1 MLGVVDDQERRRVI
15 VYKRWLLRDQ
25 VHPDHVAAVVRDE
38 IVPMYQRLSD
48 DVALGLELSPDGR
61 SVLAIQRWQS
71 RRAFQQAL
79 SGPRFERW
87 WSRYQPILAQWDA
100 MVVFDSEWE
109 TTELIA

>member
-1 MLGVVDDQERRRVI
+1 MPAMFEDQARRRVI

-25 VHPDHVAAVVRDE
+25 VTADHVAAIVRDSIE
-38 IVPMYQRLSD
+38 PMYRRLSGA
-48 DVALGLELSPDGR
+48 VALGLELSADGR

-71 RRAFQQAL
+71 RRALERAL

-87 WSRYQPILAQWDA
+87 WSQYQPILAQWDD

-109 TTELIA
+109 TIELLA